1 MTSEERHEAR
11 YRRRVAKRRAKKE
24 ERLKTANDFETVFS
38 YENLYE
44 SYKHCRKGIAWKAS
58 VQKYI
63 TQAPLNVYNTYCDLM
78 SGKFKTQGFYEF
90 DVFEKGRKR
99 HIQSVAI
106 NERVVQRCLCD
117 NALIPAMERTFIYD
131 NGASLKGKGY
141 SFAVNRLTEHLHRH
155 YRKYG
160 QEGYILIFDFSKFF
174 DNVSHEL
181 VKRLIKNEITDD
193 RIINLSEH
201 FIDSFGAKGLG
212 LGSQISQ
219 VLALASANKLDHFVK
234 EVLRIKSY
242 ARYSDDGYLIH
253 PSKEYLHKCLK
264 AINDI
269 CDSLGIVLNK
279 KKTQIIKLSHGFT
292 WLKIRFFLTETGKVI
307 RKICKKSITRQRRK
321 LKKLRKKLDEGKIEY
336 ADVAQSFQ
344 SWRAHASNFNAYHTI
359 KNMDRLYNQLFYKE
373 INIWCI

>member
-1 MTSEERHEAR
+1 MTSEERREAR

-78 SGKFKTQGFYEF
+78 SSKFKTQGFYEF

-117 NALIPAMERTFIYD
+117 NALVPAMERTFIYD

-201 FIDSFGAKGLG
+201 FIDSFGTKGLG

>member
-44 SYKHCRKGIAWKAS
+44 SYKHCRKGVAWKAS

-117 NALIPAMERTFIYD
+117 NALVPAMERTFIYD

-201 FIDSFGAKGLG
+201 FIDSFGTKGLG

>member
-11 YRRRVAKRRAKKE
+11 YRRRVAKRRAKKA
-24 ERLKTANDFETVFS
+24 ERLKNADDFETVFS
-38 YENLYE
+38 YENLYK
-44 SYKHCRKGIAWKAS
+44 SYKNCRKGTAWKAS

-78 SGKFKTQGFYEF
+78 SGKFKTKGFYEF
-90 DVFEKGRKR
+90 DVLEKGRKR
-99 HIQSVAI
+99 HIQSISI
-106 NERVVQRCLCD
+106 NEKVVQRCLCD
-117 NALIPAMERTFIYD
+117 NALVPAMERTFIYD

-141 SFAVNRLTEHLHRH
+141 TFAVNRLTEHLHRH

-181 VKRLIKNEITDD
+181 VKRLIRNEITDD

-201 FIDSFGAKGLG
+201 FIDSFGEKGLG

-219 VLALASANKLDHFVK
+219 VLALASANRLDHFVK
-234 EVLRIKSY
+234 EILRIKSY
-242 ARYSDDGYLIH
+242 ARYSDDGYLVH

-269 CDSLGIVLNK
+269 CDSLGIVLNQ

-292 WLKIRFFLTETGKVI
+292 WLKIRFFLTKTGKVI
-307 RKICKKSITRQRRK
+307 RKICKQSITKQRRK

-336 ADVAQSFQ
+336 MDVVQSFQ

-359 KNMDRLYNQLFYKE
+359 KNMENLYNQLFYKE